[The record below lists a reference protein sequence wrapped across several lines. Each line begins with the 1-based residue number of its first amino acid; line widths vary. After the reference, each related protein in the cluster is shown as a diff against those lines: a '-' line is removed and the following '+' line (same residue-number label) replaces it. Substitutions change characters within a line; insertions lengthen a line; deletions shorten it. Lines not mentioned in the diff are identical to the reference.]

1 MTVKLRAETIK
12 RLIDETE
19 CDCCG
24 QLLATGAPCLVDLT
38 RGTVYCCRDCADMDA
53 PILLRPP
60 DYPGA
65 A

>member
-1 MTVKLRAETIK
+1 MTIRAETI
-12 RLIDETE
+12 RRAIDTTE

-24 QLLATGAPCLVDLT
+24 APLRVGDRVLVDLT

-53 PILLRPP
+53 PILLLPP